1 MNNLL
6 DLFVDKNSTAIKAI
20 NAINKSNAYI
30 ALVVDEHNKLIGTIT
45 DGDIRRAIIKG
56 AKFSSALKNYYYKK
70 PFFLKSEFVPN
81 KLSLSKKNMDLK
93 DIDLIPIVDKNK
105 IVVKVKPK
113 SEILKTNKFNFK
125 LGLKSVPVVIMAG
138 GRGKRLMPHTSTIPK
153 PLMPINNKSMIEH
166 VIDKFIYFGSSLFF
180 ITINYK
186 KELLKAFFS
195 ISNKKIKVN
204 LITEK
209 IPLGTAGSLSLIKK
223 NLKKTFFVINCD
235 AIISCNYSSLYE
247 FHKKNRSILTLVVS
261 KKNNTIPYGLC
272 KINSQGN
279 LISIKEKPSIDFL
292 ANTGLYVMEPSV
304 LKYIKQ
310 NTAFDMNQLIETL
323 IKKRKKIG
331 VFPINEDEWS
341 DLGNWQSLKKY
352 TN

>member
-1 MNNLL
+1 MNKYFKNLISPDKTL
-6 DLFVDKNSTAIKAI
+6 KEALKQMEQTFYKCLIVVNKKNS
-20 NAINKSNAYI
+20 
-30 ALVVDEHNKLIGTIT
+30 LMGTIT
-45 DGDIRRAIIKG
+45 DGDIRRTIIKG

-70 PFFLKSEFVPN
+70 PFFIRNRSIPN
-81 KLSLSKKNMDLK
+81 KLNLVKRNIDLK
-93 DIDLIPIVDKNK
+93 DLDLIPIVDRNK
-105 IVVKVKPK
+105 IIVGIKPK
-113 SEILKTNKFNFK
+113 SEIFKTNKFNFK
-125 LGLKSVPVVIMAG
+125 NGLKAIPVVIMAG

-166 VIDKFIYFGSSLFF
+166 VIDKFVYFGSSLFF

-195 ISNKKIKVN
+195 ISNKKVNIK
-204 LITEK
+204 LISEK

-247 FHKKNRSILTLVVS
+247 FHKKNKSILTLVVS

-272 KINSQGN
+272 KINSKGN
-279 LISIKEKPSIDFL
+279 LLSIKEKPSIDFL
-292 ANTGLYVMEPSV
+292 ANTGLYVMEPNV
-304 LKYIKQ
+304 LKYLKKDCVL
-310 NTAFDMNQLIETL
+310 DMNQLIEIL
-323 IKKRKKIG
+323 IKKGKKIG

>member
-1 MNNLL
+1 MKNYNKNLIL
-6 DLFVDKNSTAIKAI
+6 PDKTLKQALKQMEETFYKCLIVVNKKNS
-20 NAINKSNAYI
+20 
-30 ALVVDEHNKLIGTIT
+30 LMGTIT

-70 PFFLKSEFVPN
+70 PFFLKSEFVQN

>member
-1 MNNLL
+1 M
-6 DLFVDKNSTAIKAI
+6 S
-20 NAINKSNAYI
+20 
-30 ALVVDEHNKLIGTIT
+30 
-45 DGDIRRAIIKG
+45 
-56 AKFSSALKNYYYKK
+56 
-70 PFFLKSEFVPN
+70 
-81 KLSLSKKNMDLK
+81 
-93 DIDLIPIVDKNK
+93 
-105 IVVKVKPK
+105 
-113 SEILKTNKFNFK
+113 
-125 LGLKSVPVVIMAG
+125 
-138 GRGKRLMPHTSTIPK
+138 
-153 PLMPINNKSMIEH
+153 
-166 VIDKFIYFGSSLFF
+166 FI
-180 ITINYK
+180 
-186 KELLKAFFS
+186 
-195 ISNKKIKVN
+195 
-204 LITEK
+204 
-209 IPLGTAGSLSLIKK
+209 
-223 NLKKTFFVINCD
+223 
-235 AIISCNYSSLYE
+235 
-247 FHKKNRSILTLVVS
+247 KKNRSILTLVVS